1 MPDIIMRKEES
12 VPVPRSLAEMSL
24 ESISL
29 ITLLTRQLLIWQA
42 QAIAAKAEAAVLR
55 VFR

>member
-1 MPDIIMRKEES
+1 MSDIIRRKEES
-12 VPVPRSLAEMSL
+12 VAMARSLAEMSL

-42 QAIAAKAEAAVLR
+42 QAIATRAEAEVLR

>member
-1 MPDIIMRKEES
+1 MRKEEG
-12 VPVPRSLAEMSL
+12 VAMARSLAEMSL

-42 QAIAAKAEAAVLR
+42 QAIATKAEAAVLR